1 MAEKQKLMTTDSA
14 SEAGTEDAA
23 KETPWQ
29 GAFRELVR
37 GFFVL
42 RDLFSYALPGAAFLV
57 IGLWS
62 RQPGTSQLITV
73 IQGSPAWAVVLLGL
87 FASYLIGHCL
97 LAAFYLLHNVG
108 QILELLR
115 LLSAKLT
122 HREMKDSIDRL
133 SVEEAIYR
141 RRVPELFVELDR
153 HRIISNLRRGL
164 ALALVLGVIVF
175 RWWPDHW
182 WDGSLERLLVAGGV
196 VIWISVLSGVLRG
209 RQINADTLQA
219 AREVLRESKASSV
232 GAHPNQEP
240 DLTGS

>member
-1 MAEKQKLMTTDSA
+1 MTTDSA
-14 SEAGTEDAA
+14 SEAGTDDAA

-42 RDLFSYALPGAAFLV
+42 RDLFSYALPGAAFLA

-62 RQPGTSQLITV
+62 RQPGPSQLITK
-73 IQGSPAWAVVLLGL
+73 IEGSPAWAVMLLGL

-97 LAAFYLLHNVG
+97 LAAFYLVHNVG
-108 QILELLR
+108 QILQWLR
-115 LLSAKLT
+115 LLWTKLT
-122 HREMKDSIDRL
+122 RREVKDSIHRL
-133 SVEEAIYR
+133 SVEEAMYR
-141 RRVPELFVELDR
+141 RRAPELFVELDR

-182 WDGSLERLLVAGGV
+182 WDGSIERLLVAGGV
-196 VIWISVLSGVLRG
+196 VIWISVLSGALRG
-209 RQINADTLQA
+209 RQITADTLQA
-219 AREVLRESKASSV
+219 AREVLRKSEPVAV
-232 GAHPNQEP
+232 GADPKP
-240 DLTGS
+240 GSDLTGS

>member
-1 MAEKQKLMTTDSA
+1 MTTDPA
-14 SEAGTEDAA
+14 SEAGTDDAP

-42 RDLFSYALPGAAFLV
+42 RDLFSYALPGAAFLG

-62 RQPGTSQLITV
+62 RQPGPSQLITA
-73 IQGSPAWAVVLLGL
+73 IERSPGWAVILVGL

-97 LAAFYLLHNVG
+97 LAAFYLLHNLG
-108 QILELLR
+108 QIWQLLG
-115 LLSAKLT
+115 LLWPKLAP
-122 HREMKDSIDRL
+122 RGVKDSINRL

-182 WDGSLERLLVAGGV
+182 WDGSIERLLIAGGV
-196 VIWISVLSGVLRG
+196 VIWISVWSGVLRG
-209 RQINADTLQA
+209 RQITADTLQA
-219 AREVLRESKASSV
+219 AREVLREREASAL
-232 GAHPNQEP
+232 GADSQQGSH
-240 DLTGS
+240 LTSS